1 MKSVTQMIPGAARA
15 LATAAPYQAPAQTGT
30 QLGVVD
36 DATGEVVER
45 LFRQLQAIFPAHKQA
60 WPDDKAKAAAM
71 RNWTMGFM
79 AAGIRSLEQIRYGI
93 EQCRKSGSP
102 FAPSVGQFIGWC
114 TPGPEAFGLPASAD
128 AWVEALMG
136 VYSHEGVRIAANET
150 GIFDLR
156 AAKQEDKG
164 LRQRFD
170 HNYAVVIRRA
180 QEGQP
185 LDGKILT
192 GIGHDSQKT
201 AFELANELADQQTQA
216 RILQQGIPAD
226 GKSARELLLAK
237 MNIKRGPVCGAEKR
251 T

>member
-1 MKSVTQMIPGAARA
+1 MKPVNQLMATMGNLPPANHAQPLQVTPQ
-15 LATAAPYQAPAQTGT
+15 TA
-30 QLGVVD
+30 
-36 DATGEVVER
+36 EVVND
-45 LFRQLQAIFPAHKQA
+45 LFRRLRGIFPAWRQA
-60 WPDDKAKAAAM
+60 WPSTEALDAAKAEWIKEFADE
-71 RNWTMGFM
+71 
-79 AAGIRSLEQIRYGI
+79 GIRTLEQIEFGI
-93 EQCRKSGSP
+93 QKCRKLKKP
-102 FAPSVGQFIGWC
+102 FAPSVGEFIAMC
-114 TPGPEAFGLPASAD
+114 VPGPEDFGMPSAAG
-128 AWVEALMG
+128 AWMEALMEA
-136 VYSHEGVRIAANET
+136 YSHEGVRIAAIAT
-150 GIFDLR
+150 GLFDLR

-216 RILQQGIPAD
+216 RIIQQGIPTD
-226 GKSARELLLAK
+226 GQSARALLMAK
-237 MNIKRGPVCGAEKR
+237 FGKKTGEQR

>member
-1 MKSVTQMIPGAARA
+1 
-15 LATAAPYQAPAQTGT
+15 
-30 QLGVVD
+30 
-36 DATGEVVER
+36 
-45 LFRQLQAIFPAHKQA
+45 
-60 WPDDKAKAAAM
+60 
-71 RNWTMGFM
+71 
-79 AAGIRSLEQIRYGI
+79 
-93 EQCRKSGSP
+93 
-102 FAPSVGQFIGWC
+102 
-114 TPGPEAFGLPASAD
+114 
-128 AWVEALMG
+128 MG

-164 LRQRFD
+164 LRARFD
-170 HNYAVVIRRA
+170 RNYAVVIRRA

-185 LDGKILT
+185 LDGKILA

-201 AFELANELADQQTQA
+201 ALEMANDLADQQTQA

-237 MNIKRGPVCGAEKR
+237 FGKKTTEQR

>member
-1 MKSVTQMIPGAARA
+1 MKNVTQMIPGAARA
-15 LATAAPYQAPAQTGT
+15 LGASAPYQAPAQVGP

-79 AAGIRSLEQIRYGI
+79 AAGIRTLEQIRYGI

-102 FAPSVGQFIGWC
+102 FAPSVGQFVGWC
-114 TPGPEAFGLPASAD
+114 KPGPEAFGLPASAD

-136 VYSHEGVRIAANET
+136 VYSHEGVKVAAIAT
-150 GIFDLR
+150 GLFDLR
-156 AAKQEDKG
+156 SAKQEDKG

-201 AFELANELADQQTQA
+201 AFELANELADQKVQA
-216 RILQQGIPAD
+216 KIIQQGIPAD

-237 MNIKRGPVCGAEKR
+237 MNIKREAPRGKEGF
-251 T
+251 

>member
-1 MKSVTQMIPGAARA
+1 MKPVSQLMATMGNLPPANHAQPLHVTPQ
-15 LATAAPYQAPAQTGT
+15 TA
-30 QLGVVD
+30 
-36 DATGEVVER
+36 EVVND
-45 LFRQLQAIFPAHKQA
+45 LFRRLRGIFPAWRQA
-60 WPDDKAKAAAM
+60 WPSTEALDAAKAEWIKEFADE
-71 RNWTMGFM
+71 
-79 AAGIRSLEQIRYGI
+79 GIRTLEQIEFGI
-93 EQCRKSGSP
+93 QKCRKLKKP
-102 FAPSVGQFIGWC
+102 FAPSVGEFIAMC
-114 TPGPEAFGLPASAD
+114 VPGPEDFGMPSAAG
-128 AWVEALMG
+128 AWMEALMEA
-136 VYSHEGVRIAANET
+136 YSHEGVRIAAIAT
-150 GIFDLR
+150 GLFDLR

-237 MNIKRGPVCGAEKR
+237 MNIKREPVCGAEKR